1 MTMGLTSI
9 YRISGSALNAQSRNL
24 ALIANNMANAQTI
37 SGSEQNVYRAQR
49 PVFSEIVGD
58 LTNPG
63 GGVALLRNST
73 SMTPVQRQ
81 LMPEHPLANEDGFI
95 FTSNVNLVE
104 EMMGMMDASRN
115 YQANVEVMNSAKDLL
130 TRTLSLGN

>member
-1 MTMGLTSI
+1 MGLSSI

-37 SGSEQNVYRAQR
+37 SGSEQDVYRAER
-49 PVFSEIVGD
+49 PIFSEIKGD
-58 LTNPG
+58 LINPD
-63 GGVALLRNST
+63 GGVALLSNSI
-73 SMTPVQRQ
+73 SSAPVQRQ
-81 LMPEHPLANEDGFI
+81 LMPEHPLANADGFI
-95 FTSNVNLVE
+95 FSSNVNLVE

-130 TRTLSLGN
+130 SRTLSLGN